1 MRRQLIGIPLTLFVS
16 LLILLAG
23 RGVSFAVTQL
33 YCAALH
39 NECRAYCGRIND
51 ATAAAGC
58 YQECRENYERC
69 RGSASPTANELS
81 PFPNPRPPKRPGP
94 GRVKPP
100 PLKGTTSPPKLLGPV
115 RVNPPVSVSNPGS
128 SNPTGGTIESAGPH
142 HGKNKR

>member
-1 MRRQLIGIPLTLFVS
+1 MMR
-16 LLILLAG
+16 LLLP
-23 RGVSFAVTQL
+23 GVIKNVARITNVAVD
-33 YCAALH
+33 
-39 NECRAYCGRIND
+39 R
-51 ATAAAGC
+51 
-58 YQECRENYERC
+58 
-69 RGSASPTANELS
+69 ASPTANELS